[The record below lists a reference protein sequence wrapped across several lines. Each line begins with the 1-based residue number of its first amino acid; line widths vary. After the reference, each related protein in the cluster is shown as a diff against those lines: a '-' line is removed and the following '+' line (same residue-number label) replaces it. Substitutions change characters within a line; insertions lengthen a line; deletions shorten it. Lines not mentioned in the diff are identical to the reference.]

1 MQQALYDI
9 CPKFF
14 ISGFNC
20 SAPLKASA
28 SGPGKQSAPPQLN
41 ARLNV
46 QEKEPVVPHSC
57 SVKFFFL

>member
-20 SAPLKASA
+20 SAPLMAFCLRSRKAERTPAIERPAECAGEGTCS
-28 SGPGKQSAPPQLN
+28 PP
-41 ARLNV
+41 
-46 QEKEPVVPHSC
+46 
-57 SVKFFFL
+57 